1 MRDGHRRRK
10 AEQAARQAEFEWR
23 TRHDAYVGLIDAART
38 FQGGPAE
45 GILLQDDESSYLQ
58 VTGCALIE
66 ERRGAGT
73 YVGHSQGISVPIAH
87 IGGRPI
93 RYRVG
98 ASKGHYVQGEATPTA
113 IDTGTVTITSKR
125 VVFAGAAQT
134 RECLFAHL
142 IGVQHDAGS
151 GASTLSVSNRK
162 TPVTVRYGPQVAETF
177 EFRLDLALAH
187 FHGTVED
194 LVTGLEAD
202 LAAIDASRPPSAGE
216 IPADAGPATVDSG
229 VERSVGTGVLA
240 PTAEPPP
247 GPPPPPAGAEPPPPA
262 TTPPG
267 PPPRPAGAEP
277 PRPAGAE
284 PPPPATTSTTS
295 TTAPPSVPAGWYVDP
310 WGAAPLRWWD
320 GAAWSWQTGTPSR

>member
-1 MRDGHRRRK
+1 MREGHRKRR

-45 GILLQDDESSYLQ
+45 GLILDDGESSYLQ
-58 VTGCALIE
+58 VTDCALIE

-73 YVGHSQGISVPIAH
+73 YVGRSQGISVPIAH

-113 IDTGTVTITSKR
+113 IDTGTVTITSTR

-134 RECLFAHL
+134 RECPFAHL

-151 GASTLSVSNRK
+151 GATTLSVSNHK
-162 TPVTVRYGPQVAETF
+162 TPVTLRYGPQVAETF

-187 FHGTVED
+187 FHGTVAD
-194 LVTGLEAD
+194 LVAGLEAD
-202 LAAIDASRPPSAGE
+202 LAAIDAARPASVAGDPGPPGADGGVDPVHRTPIAVPTVEPPPDPTAPPPPSA
-216 IPADAGPATVDSG
+216 
-229 VERSVGTGVLA
+229 VGS
-240 PTAEPPP
+240 
-247 GPPPPPAGAEPPPPA
+247 PPPPPPPSLPATSAPPP
-262 TTPPG
+262 
-267 PPPRPAGAEP
+267 
-277 PRPAGAE
+277 
-284 PPPPATTSTTS
+284 
-295 TTAPPSVPAGWYVDP
+295 VPAGWYVDP
-310 WGAAPLRWWD
+310 WGVAPLRWWD
-320 GAAWSWQTGTPSR
+320 GTAWSWQTGVPSG